1 MAGPVKDSSSLK
13 SKEDEIRS
21 LSSKIQQTAHDLNN
35 IITSSQNSVV
45 AIKNSA
51 KPNAE
56 IQKYLTNIETNCIRA
71 TEMLEEFLA
80 SEGIGKRTKRR
91 INLNDLIN
99 DVVRTLKGTL
109 SEKVSL
115 DIKVRKNLLKIEGF
129 YSDLY
134 RAILNLSINAFEA
147 IEDKGKIT
155 LSAKNKNS
163 KLSGGVVEVLIKD
176 TGCGIDKNTLKSI
189 FKNGF
194 STKNKNVTSGL
205 GLSIV
210 KEIIEIHK
218 GTIEVKSNVGKG
230 TEFAILLPAIE
241 TIKKPKKKNRIKNI
255 LVAEDEPPILESLT
269 YLLESYN
276 YKTIG
281 ASSGKIAIEKFMENK
296 DIDLILIDKLMP
308 DIDGID
314 VVAKIREHNKSIP
327 IILTTGIQNADQL
340 KLEDIGVNI
349 VVKKPY
355 DFDQMIELIRG
366 GIF

>member
-1 MAGPVKDSSSLK
+1 MARSLKDSSSLK

-21 LSSKIQQTAHDLNN
+21 LNSKIQQTAHDLNN

-45 AIKNSA
+45 AIKKSS

-91 INLNDLIN
+91 ININDLIS

-109 SEKVSL
+109 TAKISL
-115 DIKVRKNLLKIEGF
+115 DIKVSKRLLKIEGF

-147 IEDKGKIT
+147 IEEKGRIS
-155 LSAKNKNS
+155 LSAKNKSS
-163 KLSGGVVEVLIKD
+163 KSYGNIVEIVIKD
-176 TGCGIDKNTLKSI
+176 TGCGIDKNILESI
-189 FKNGF
+189 FEDGF
-194 STKNKNVTSGL
+194 STKSKNRTSGR

-210 KEIIEIHK
+210 KEIIEIHQGK
-218 GTIEVKSNVGKG
+218 IDVKSNVGKG
-230 TEFAILLPAIE
+230 TQFIISLPAIE
-241 TIKKPKKKNRIKNI
+241 ATQKSKKKNRIKKI

-281 ASSGKIAIEKFMENK
+281 ASSGIIAIEKFMNNK
-296 DIDLILIDKLMP
+296 DLDLILIDKLMP

-314 VVAKIREHNKSIP
+314 VVAKIRKHNKTIP
-327 IILTTGIQNADQL
+327 IILTTGIQDADQL
-340 KLEDIGVNI
+340 KLDDIGVNK

-355 DFDQMIELIRG
+355 DFDQMIELIRA